1 MPRDPR
7 QHAAERFCY
16 LTTTGRV
23 TGRLHEVE
31 IWFAYPP
38 DPGRTLYMM
47 AGGRNRADWVRNLR
61 RHPAVAI
68 RIGED
73 TYRAR
78 ARVVEPDSPED
89 AVARQALCGK
99 YQGWR
104 EGQPLGEW
112 GRTALPVAFDLERTS
127 DEA

>member
-1 MPRDPR
+1 MPRDPHE
-7 QHAAERFCY
+7 HAGEQFCY

-23 TGRLHEVE
+23 TGKPHEVE

-47 AGGRNRADWVRNLR
+47 AGGRDRADWVQNLR
-61 RHPAVAI
+61 REPAVAI

-78 ARVVEPDSPED
+78 ARVVEPGSPED
-89 AVARQALCGK
+89 MVARRALCGK

-104 EGQPLGEW
+104 EGQPLSEW
-112 GRTALPVAFDLERTS
+112 GRTALPVAFDLEVMG
-127 DEA
+127 DG